1 MYSGNLLSSLINA
14 YKMHL
19 LQSQPGYFER
29 LKDFYL
35 RHDFPIEFTDKD
47 VPPIPEDLIQQARKI
62 NDDEIVNKLIASILK
77 EYNVDSNLNPAFI
90 DKNKALNYYF
100 FPEDDLKKVLYELNE
115 MRLSMKD
122 FNPPKEAIQNQVSST
137 QVIDFKSNRRLNS
150 VVLDGSSEL
159 LKDFP
164 FDKNVFVMMKFSE
177 KNSLK
182 TEDKL
187 LEKIWDTINST
198 LSQSY
203 GFRALRADQKDYT
216 NGEWL
221 WNNVCVYMESSK
233 FGIAVLENLSS
244 SEFNPNVAIE
254 FGYMKSL
261 GCNIL
266 LLKEK
271 SFENIR
277 ADLIG
282 RIWKEFSA
290 DSESNVKETIENA
303 IHRWAIDLGLK
314 RVSL

>member
-1 MYSGNLLSSLINA
+1 MYTGNLLSSLVKV
-14 YKMHL
+14 YKIHL
-19 LQSQPGYFER
+19 LQGQPGYFER

-35 RHDFPIEFTDKD
+35 RHDFPIEFTDTD
-47 VPPIPEDLIQQARKI
+47 TPPVPEDLIQQARKI
-62 NDDEIVNKLIASILK
+62 NDEAIVNKLIASILK
-77 EYNVDSNLNPAFI
+77 EYNVGSSLNPAFI
-90 DKNKALNYYF
+90 NKNKALNYYF
-100 FPEDDLKKVLYELNE
+100 FPEDELKEVLYELNE
-115 MRLSMKD
+115 KGFSMKD

-164 FDKNVFVMMKFSE
+164 FEKNVFVMMKFSE
-177 KNSLK
+177 KNSSK
-182 TEDKL
+182 TEDIL
-187 LEKIWDTINST
+187 LGKIWNTINST

-203 GFRALRADQKDYT
+203 GCRALRADQKDYT
-216 NGEWL
+216 QGEWI

-233 FGIAVLENLSS
+233 FGIAVLENLLS

-254 FGYMKSL
+254 FGYIKSL
-261 GCNIL
+261 GRNVL

-290 DSESNVKETIENA
+290 DTEASIEETIENA
-303 IHRWAIDLGLK
+303 IHRWAIDIGLK
-314 RVSL
+314 RISI